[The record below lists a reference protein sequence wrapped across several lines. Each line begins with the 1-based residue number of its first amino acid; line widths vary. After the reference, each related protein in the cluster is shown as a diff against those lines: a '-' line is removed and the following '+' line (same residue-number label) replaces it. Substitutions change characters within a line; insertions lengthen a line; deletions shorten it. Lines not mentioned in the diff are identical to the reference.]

1 MPLFFKGTIRGIRPK
16 TYEGKTTYILQFLE
30 DRPDGS
36 IDKYDIKL
44 PDNVA
49 PTNFDKGQET
59 SVPILISSM
68 NGNMYYRV
76 DGVAFN
82 AAVPAKR

>member
-16 TYEGKTTYILQFLE
+16 TYEGKTTYVLQFLE

-36 IDKYDIKL
+36 IDTYDIKL

-49 PTNFDKGQET
+49 PTSFTKGQDA
-59 SVPILISSM
+59 SVPVLISSM

-76 DGVAFN
+76 DGDAFN
-82 AAVPAKR
+82 AVGPKRP